1 MVCSAQCIYRT
12 NLFLQT
18 MFNFFTRIDYLT
30 LTPGNK
36 SAGFFLAVSAKA
48 LEQLGSMTVSDEEW
62 GTLVAEAHTRL
73 QNAEILPKKM
83 VADCGFERYQGT
95 AVPRSF
101 WVNRMFASSLGA
113 DPEWLRYV
121 TDPEMSQVM
130 GDEVSY
136 SPHNVDAPKQALALM
151 ILVQTWSEWA
161 WAKLAA
167 VERGLGDRHVG

>member
-1 MVCSAQCIYRT
+1 
-12 NLFLQT
+12 
-18 MFNFFTRIDYLT
+18 MFNFFTRIDYMT
-30 LTPGNK
+30 LAPGNK
-36 SAGFFLAVSAKA
+36 SAGFFLAVSTKA
-48 LEQLGSMTVSDEEW
+48 LEKLGSMTVSDEEW
-62 GTLVAEAHTRL
+62 ESLVAEARARVQH
-73 QNAEILPKKM
+73 AELLPKKM

-113 DPEWLRYV
+113 DPDWLRYV
-121 TDPEMSQVM
+121 TDPEMAEVM

-136 SPHNVDAPKQALALM
+136 SPHNVDSPKQALALM

-167 VERGLGDRHVG
+167 TGCGLGAGHDR

>member
-1 MVCSAQCIYRT
+1 
-12 NLFLQT
+12 
-18 MFNFFTRIDYLT
+18 MFNFFNRIDYMT

-48 LEQLGSMTVSDEEW
+48 LEQLGSMTVSEGE
-62 GTLVAEAHTRL
+62 GESLVAEARTRV
-73 QNAEILPKKM
+73 QHAELLPKKM

-113 DPEWLRYV
+113 DPDWLRYV
-121 TDPEMSQVM
+121 TDPEMSEVM

-136 SPHNVDAPKQALALM
+136 SPHNVDSPTQALALM

-161 WAKLAA
+161 GAKLAA
-167 VERGLGDRHVG
+167 AGRGLGAGHVR